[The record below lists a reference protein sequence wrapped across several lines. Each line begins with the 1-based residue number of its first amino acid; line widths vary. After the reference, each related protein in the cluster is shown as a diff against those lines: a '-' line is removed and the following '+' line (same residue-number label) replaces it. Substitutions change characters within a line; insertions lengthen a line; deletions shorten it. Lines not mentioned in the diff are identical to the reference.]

1 MMSKRRMLIDEFGSA
16 TTAGYFG
23 AAAGIFAFFFFAE
36 IPRVRRDIVEKI
48 PILGDYFKVEIA
60 PEDNPF

>member
-1 MMSKRRMLIDEFGSA
+1 MLCYSGK
-16 TTAGYFG
+16 TAAMFG

-36 IPRVRRDIVEKI
+36 VPRVRDDIAVKI
-48 PILGDYFKVEIA
+48 PIIGGIFKKEVP